1 MSGKTKKSENTEKAV
16 VKRGRKRI
24 EDGGKASPR
33 KIYCSCAA
41 IVEGAL
47 VHERVECTLGND
59 SKDEELMAEAGRLFA
74 EKHGV
79 EAESIDA
86 PFFPRVGVKAN
97 TKKRESVDVD
107 MESLVFSAGV
117 PAGSAVY
124 KDWNVT
130 VRKIDNSDA
139 AVFIT
144 YKSHVT
150 EDKKT
155 KPQAKVVPVASLL
168 NYVEGTV
175 QA

>member
-1 MSGKTKKSENTEKAV
+1 MSNKAKKSENTEKTV

-41 IVEGAL
+41 VVDGAL
-47 VHERVECTLGND
+47 IHERVECTLGND
-59 SKDEELMAEAGRLFA
+59 AKDEELMAEAAQLFA

-79 EAESIDA
+79 EAESVDA

-107 MESLVFSAGV
+107 MESVVFTAGV
-117 PAGSAVY
+117 SAGSAVY

-130 VRKIDNSDA
+130 VRKIENSGD

-150 EDKKT
+150 EEKKT
-155 KPQAKVVPVASLL
+155 KPHAKVVPVASLS
-168 NYVEGTV
+168 NYVEGSI